1 MWGAQGGN
9 SGGKGGYSIGNKNLN
24 SSNNLYICVGSSGG
38 DYSGNNGG
46 SAGYNGGGKGGNAYQ
61 GGYTH
66 TINGGSGGGGA
77 THIAITTNRG
87 VLKNYSS
94 NTSEILIVAGG
105 GGGSA
110 IGSRAGVGG
119 GTNGGNVVSY
129 DNVYSIAGATQNSGY
144 AFGQGQ
150 DGKTKTSAGTWGA
163 EGNGGG
169 GGGWYGGPTIQN
181 MGNNSDCAGTGGS
194 GYIGGVFNGTTTAG
208 VREGNGYALVTW
220 MPVL

>member
-38 DYSGNNGG
+38 NYSGNNGG
-46 SAGYNGGGKGGNAYQ
+46 SAGYNGGGKGGNGFQ
-61 GGYTH
+61 GTYTW
-66 TINGGSGGGGA
+66 TIGGGAGGGGA
-77 THIAITTNRG
+77 THIAVSNNRG
-87 VLKNYSS
+87 VLKNYKDFK
-94 NTSEILIVAGG
+94 SELLLVAGG
-105 GGGSA
+105 GGGYGHA
-110 IGSRAGVGG
+110 PQGGTGG
-119 GTNGGNVVSY
+119 GTSGGNVTTY
-129 DNVYSIAGATQNSGY
+129 RGTYSLAGATQSTGY

-150 DGKTKTSAGTWGA
+150 DGITKTRAGDCGA

-169 GGGWYGGPTIQN
+169 GGGLYGGSTLQQ
-181 MGNNSDCAGTGGS
+181 MGTDSDCSGTGGS
-194 GYIGGVFNGTTTAG
+194 GYVGAVTNGSTTAG

>member
-1 MWGAQGGN
+1 MKILNFSSNDIGIDLGTAN
-9 SGGKGGYSIGNKNLN
+9 ILVTVKGKGIVLREPA
-24 SSNNLYICVGSSGG
+24 VV
-38 DYSGNNGG
+38 
-46 SAGYNGGGKGGNAYQ
+46 
-61 GGYTH
+61 
-66 TINGGSGGGGA
+66 
-77 THIAITTNRG
+77 AID
-87 VLKNYSS
+87 S

-129 DNVYSIAGATQNSGY
+129 DNVYSIAGATQSTGY

-194 GYIGGVFNGTTTAG
+194 GYIGGVSNGITTAG